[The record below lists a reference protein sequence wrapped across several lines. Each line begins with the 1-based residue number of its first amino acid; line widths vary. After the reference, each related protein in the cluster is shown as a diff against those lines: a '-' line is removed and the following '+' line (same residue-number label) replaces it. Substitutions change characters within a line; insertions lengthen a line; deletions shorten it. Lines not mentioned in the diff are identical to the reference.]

1 MTVKNKRRG
10 GVVSRAGGGPV
21 VSGARRVGG
30 GRIIGEVLSGG
41 RNISGVA
48 ARKRSAPRPTRDS
61 ARHSLRPA
69 PKAASGKPAAA
80 KHDDYSD
87 FGFDDGRADRHIKSH
102 DASTYSTGRGG
113 IERRSGNGRAAAVL
127 IRSLGPF
134 LFFALL
140 YIGFLTALPRQEFP
154 YLRIGLI
161 PLLLAVWCGARIGAA
176 IRRERRQGM
185 SAGAALAGIAW
196 GVLIIG
202 AGFYAVA
209 RVVGFYPT
217 FILAEFFDLPNEA
230 VRYSSLID
238 MGINRLFAIFRL
250 AFYGVV
256 PLAGV
261 ALGWLFGRR

>member
-1 MTVKNKRRG
+1 MTVKNKRTG
-10 GVVSRAGGGPV
+10 GVVSRARRGPV
-21 VSGARRVGG
+21 VSGVRRVGG

-48 ARKRSAPRPTRDS
+48 AKKRSAPRPTRDS
-61 ARHSLRPA
+61 ARHIMRPA

-113 IERRSGNGRAAAVL
+113 IERRSGNRRASAVL
-127 IRSLGPF
+127 IGSLRPF

-140 YIGFLTALPRQEFP
+140 YIGFLTALPRREFP
-154 YLRIGLI
+154 FLHIGLI

-176 IRRERRQGM
+176 VRREQRQGM
-185 SAGAALAGIAW
+185 SGRAALAGVAW

-202 AGFYAVA
+202 VAFYAVLHF
-209 RVVGFYPT
+209 VSFYPT
-217 FILAEFFDLPNEA
+217 FILA
-230 VRYSSLID
+230 
-238 MGINRLFAIFRL
+238 
-250 AFYGVV
+250 FYGMV
-256 PLAGV
+256 PLVGV